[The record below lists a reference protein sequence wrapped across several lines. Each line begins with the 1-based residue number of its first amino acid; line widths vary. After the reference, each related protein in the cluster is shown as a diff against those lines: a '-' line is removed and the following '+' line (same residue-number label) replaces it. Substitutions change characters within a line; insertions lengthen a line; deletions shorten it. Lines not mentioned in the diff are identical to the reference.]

1 MLPEG
6 VSAITMDIEVV
17 GVIHRGAN
25 RRAHLWLK
33 IEGCRYM
40 EAELL
45 NKSSI
50 WVIVERLRRFLEFNS
65 KTLLQ
70 A

>member
-1 MLPEG
+1 
-6 VSAITMDIEVV
+6 
-17 GVIHRGAN
+17 
-25 RRAHLWLK
+25 
-33 IEGCRYM
+33 M

-45 NKSSI
+45 NKSSV
-50 WVIVERLRRFLEFNS
+50 WVIVERLPRFLEFNS

>member
-1 MLPEG
+1 
-6 VSAITMDIEVV
+6 
-17 GVIHRGAN
+17 
-25 RRAHLWLK
+25 
-33 IEGCRYM
+33 M

-45 NKSSI
+45 NKPSI
-50 WVIVERLRRFLEFNS
+50 WGIVERLNCFLEFNS

>member
-1 MLPEG
+1 
-6 VSAITMDIEVV
+6 
-17 GVIHRGAN
+17 
-25 RRAHLWLK
+25 
-33 IEGCRYM
+33 M

-45 NKSSI
+45 NKPSI
-50 WVIVERLRRFLEFNS
+50 WVIVERFNYFLEFNS

>member
-1 MLPEG
+1 
-6 VSAITMDIEVV
+6 
-17 GVIHRGAN
+17 
-25 RRAHLWLK
+25 
-33 IEGCRYM
+33 M

-45 NKSSI
+45 NKSSV
-50 WVIVERLRRFLEFNS
+50 WVIVELLSCFLEFNS

>member
-1 MLPEG
+1 
-6 VSAITMDIEVV
+6 
-17 GVIHRGAN
+17 
-25 RRAHLWLK
+25 
-33 IEGCRYM
+33 M

-45 NKSSI
+45 NKTST
-50 WVIVERLRRFLEFNS
+50 WVIVERLNYFIEFNS

>member
-1 MLPEG
+1 
-6 VSAITMDIEVV
+6 
-17 GVIHRGAN
+17 
-25 RRAHLWLK
+25 
-33 IEGCRYM
+33 M

-50 WVIVERLRRFLEFNS
+50 WVVIERLSCFLEFNS

>member
-1 MLPEG
+1 
-6 VSAITMDIEVV
+6 
-17 GVIHRGAN
+17 
-25 RRAHLWLK
+25 
-33 IEGCRYM
+33 M

-50 WVIVERLRRFLEFNS
+50 WVIVERLNCFFEFNS

>member
-1 MLPEG
+1 
-6 VSAITMDIEVV
+6 
-17 GVIHRGAN
+17 
-25 RRAHLWLK
+25 
-33 IEGCRYM
+33 M

-45 NKSSI
+45 NKSSA
-50 WVIVERLRRFLEFNS
+50 WGIVERLHWFLEFNS

>member
-1 MLPEG
+1 
-6 VSAITMDIEVV
+6 
-17 GVIHRGAN
+17 
-25 RRAHLWLK
+25 
-33 IEGCRYM
+33 M

-45 NKSSI
+45 NKPSI
-50 WVIVERLRRFLEFNS
+50 WVIVERLHRFLEFNS

>member
-1 MLPEG
+1 
-6 VSAITMDIEVV
+6 
-17 GVIHRGAN
+17 
-25 RRAHLWLK
+25 
-33 IEGCRYM
+33 M

-45 NKSSI
+45 NKSSV
-50 WVIVERLRRFLEFNS
+50 WVIVERLSYFIEFNS